1 MSVEELLKPRYKVE
15 GPYPGS
21 RYKVG
26 DMVES
31 LGENRF
37 DLYKDGVTYYNEP
50 ELKKYPQLF
59 RLMNWWEDRR
69 PEDMPEYVRIVK
81 TTASGL
87 PCHSIHKVDK
97 YLKRSCYVKYG
108 EFFSFN
114 LSCFNT
120 EPATIADYETY
131 LTTNKLNP

>member
-31 LGENRF
+31 LGENVF
-37 DLYKDGVTYYNEP
+37 DLYKDGVTYYNES

-59 RLMNWWEDRR
+59 RLMDWWEDRKKK
-69 PEDMPEYVRIVK
+69 DLPEYVKIRGVFF
-81 TTASGL
+81 
-87 PCHSIHKVDK
+87 KVGKWDAK
-97 YLKRSCYVKYG
+97 NSDNIWAHIGKRCYY
-108 EFFSFN
+108 SN
-114 LSCFNT
+114 ICI
-120 EPATIADYETY
+120 PATKEDYETY
-131 LTTNKLNP
+131 LTTNKLKP